1 MGRIT
6 ELRLRNV
13 RCFDGEQSAKL
24 GRITL
29 LLGEHGA
36 GKSTF
41 LGCYKTL
48 AKLANLSVERERDT
62 YEDLDDAN
70 HFDDKP
76 FYMGPF
82 DTIVRSGK
90 ADFAVGG
97 SFESHCHTGA
107 TFTFAA
113 GEDAAPV
120 NRKVQLE
127 FNGTGN
133 RKTRLDIEWLREP
146 AALRFKGPDFRFD
159 LDRSEISY
167 ASISTWLSRYARRGI
182 LPFHGEPSDFRRR
195 SGLRGSRDNEV
206 EFGKFVSFLRS
217 ELPLPGKPSFAVE
230 AFDPALPPRKR
241 AYVSPPAHLGA
252 GRDSD
257 LRYLAE
263 VGKNLGLWDAISVR
277 SNPEDGTFEV
287 LIGTP
292 SGWRNLVDVGYGVH
306 GLLLLLHKMHR
317 RERGAV
323 FLLQQPEVHL
333 HPSAQANLAQFM
345 AESDRGFLIE
355 THSEH
360 FTDRFRICVMEG
372 TLRPEELSVVYFEP
386 SSDGR
391 SSRIHS
397 MEVDASAN
405 LLNVPNSY
413 RSFFLRETERLLGF
427 QE

>member
-6 ELRLRNV
+6 ELRLRDV

-29 LLGEHGA
+29 LLGENGA

-48 AKLANLSVERERDT
+48 AKLANLSEVVDGRNH
-62 YEDLDDAN
+62 DLDDTN

-82 DTIVRSGK
+82 NTIVRSGK
-90 ADFAVGG
+90 TNFTVGG
-97 SFESHCHTGA
+97 SFKDHCHTDA
-107 TFTFAA
+107 TFTFIA
-113 GEDAAPV
+113 GNDDVPV
-120 NRKVQLE
+120 EQRVRLE
-127 FNGTGN
+127 FNGTGTA
-133 RKTRLDIEWLREP
+133 RKALDIEWLREP
-146 AALRFKGPDFRFD
+146 DTLRFDGPNLSFD

-167 ASISTWLSRYARRGI
+167 ASISAWLSRYARHGI

-195 SGLRGSRDNEV
+195 SGSRGSSDDSV
-206 EFGKFVSFLRS
+206 KFGKFVSFLKS
-217 ELPLPGKPSFAVE
+217 ELPLPGTPSFTIE
-230 AFDPALPPRKR
+230 APDPAPPMRQR
-241 AYVSPPAHLGA
+241 VYASPPVYLDA
-252 GRDSD
+252 GRDAS

-263 VGKNLGLWDAISVR
+263 VGKTLGLWDDISVR
-277 SNPEDGTFEV
+277 SNPADGNFEV

-292 SGWRNLVDVGYGVH
+292 NGWTNLVDVGYGVH
-306 GLLLLLHKMHR
+306 SLLPLLHTMHQSKP
-317 RERGAV
+317 GAV

-345 AESDRGFLIE
+345 AESDHEFLIE

-360 FTDRFRICVMEG
+360 FTDRFRICVMEK
-372 TLRPEELSVVYFEP
+372 TLRPEEFSVVYFEP
-386 SSDGR
+386 SPDGK
-391 SSRIHS
+391 SFRIHS
-397 MEVDASAN
+397 MGVDASAN